1 MKDNSLKDKSKDL
14 ELYSLRMVKN
24 LADVLKREWHKVMV
38 LIIKMMET
46 V

>member
-14 ELYSLRMVKN
+14 ELYSLPMVKN
-24 LADVLKREWHKVMV
+24 LAGVLKRDWHKVMV